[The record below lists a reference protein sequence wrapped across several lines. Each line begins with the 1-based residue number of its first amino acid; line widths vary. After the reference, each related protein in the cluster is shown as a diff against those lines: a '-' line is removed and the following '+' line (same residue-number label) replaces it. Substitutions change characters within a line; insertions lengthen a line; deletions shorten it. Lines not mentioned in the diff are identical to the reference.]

1 MAYQSNTSSLEVE
14 DQGCS
19 SMDSVE
25 NQASPLDSLE
35 SQSLPVND
43 SSLESYFE
51 DDCSPCE
58 SNTPTNSLE
67 EGQSSSNSQ
76 DSDTEVSGL
85 DLVRMIFQ
93 TLLLYDCTYQ
103 RSNSL
108 GGLRDRQNKGSDTKS
123 T

>member
-1 MAYQSNTSSLEVE
+1 MEAE

-51 DDCSPCE
+51 DDCSPCG
-58 SNTPTNSLE
+58 SLGGNNTPTNCLE
-67 EGQSSSNSQ
+67 EGESSSNNQ

-85 DLVRMIFQ
+85 DLVRIMLHTSKIF
-93 TLLLYDCTYQ
+93 
-103 RSNSL
+103 
-108 GGLRDRQNKGSDTKS
+108 
-123 T
+123 

>member
-1 MAYQSNTSSLEVE
+1 MEVE

-35 SQSLPVND
+35 SQSLPVKD
-43 SSLESYFE
+43 SSLESDFE
-51 DDCSPCE
+51 DECSPCE
-58 SNTPTNSLE
+58 SSGGNNPPTNSLE
-67 EGQSSSNSQ
+67 RGQSSSNSQ

-85 DLVRMIFQ
+85 DLVRMIFR

-108 GGLRDRQNKGSDTKS
+108 GGLRDRQNKRSDTKS

>member
-1 MAYQSNTSSLEVE
+1 MEVE

-35 SQSLPVND
+35 SQSLPIKD

-85 DLVRMIFQ
+85 DLVRIMLHTSKIF
-93 TLLLYDCTYQ
+93 
-103 RSNSL
+103 
-108 GGLRDRQNKGSDTKS
+108 
-123 T
+123 